1 VKKFLILSCLV
12 LAGCSSEL
20 KLIAPE
26 YKIVKAPAELYNCP
40 VEKKFPKADTLTE
53 RQVGVLLLKLQRNN
67 VTCKNSLDSIQRFY
81 DEAEK
86 TVNEK

>member
-1 VKKFLILSCLV
+1 MKKLLIISCLA
-12 LAGCSSEL
+12 LAGCTSEL

-67 VTCKNSLDSIQRFY
+67 VACKNSIDAIQKFY

-86 TVNEK
+86 TVNEQ

>member
-1 VKKFLILSCLV
+1 MKKIMLASCLF
-12 LAGCSSEL
+12 LAGCGSDI

-26 YKIVKAPAELYNCP
+26 YKIVKAPDELYDCP
-40 VEKKFPKADTLTE
+40 VEKKFPKPDTLTE

-67 VTCKNSLDSIQRFY
+67 LACKNSIEAVKKFY

-86 TVNEK
+86 TIDEK

>member
-1 VKKFLILSCLV
+1 MKKLLLLSCLF
-12 LAGCSSEL
+12 LAGCGSDI

-26 YKIVKAPAELYNCP
+26 YKIVKAPDDLYDCP

-67 VTCKNSLDSIQRFY
+67 LTCKNSIEAVKKFY

-86 TVNEK
+86 TVNE

>member
-1 VKKFLILSCLV
+1 MKKIIVAACLF
-12 LAGCSSEL
+12 LAGCGSDI

-26 YKIVKAPAELYNCP
+26 YKIVKAPDALYNCP
-40 VEKKFPKADTLTE
+40 VEKRFPKPDTLTE

-67 VTCKNSLDSIQRFY
+67 LACKNSIEAVKNFY

>member
-1 VKKFLILSCLV
+1 VKKLLLLSCFL
-12 LAGCSSEL
+12 LAGCASEL

-26 YKIVKAPAELYNCP
+26 YKIVKAPDELYSCP
-40 VEKKFPKADTLTE
+40 VEKKFPKPDTLTE

-67 VTCKNSLDSIQRFY
+67 LTCKNSIEAVKKFY